1 MTAGP
6 GEQAGGAMGHG
17 YMRASDADRERVV
30 DALKAAFVRGLLSK
44 EELGLR
50 TGQALGAR
58 TFGDLAAI
66 TAGIPVGPAGARPA
80 PRPDRAPAAPAR
92 RPVPVKKLVACAV
105 IPPALVAAFA
115 TYYGGFIVLF
125 LLTFIGTVLTAG
137 PVRAEPW
144 RRWR

>member
-1 MTAGP
+1 MAAGP
-6 GEQAGGAMGHG
+6 GQQAGGAMGHG

-30 DALKAAFVRGLLSK
+30 DALKAAFVRGLLTT

-66 TAGIPVGPAGARPA
+66 TAGIPVGPARARPA
-80 PRPDRAPAAPAR
+80 QPPAHIR
-92 RPVPVKKLVACAV
+92 KPVPVKKIVACAV
-105 IPPALVAAFA
+105 IPPMVAAAFT

-125 LLTFIGTVLTAG
+125 LLTFIGTVVTAG
-137 PVRAEPW
+137 PARGDPW
-144 RRWR
+144 RRW